1 MEENKDLKYWE
12 KFFQS
17 LQMTYY
23 SLLAAPLFIFAI
35 AFLRAENGN
44 DKIMS
49 LALEEETYLVTSVAV
64 VAVVIA
70 LILLLYVRQK
80 YKLISRVEEIIE
92 KMNAYRNVIMTKYIV
107 LCVLQLIV
115 VLAYAA
121 TYHNGLMGLF
131 TGLLLYASFFRPE
144 LQTAKRSLRMS
155 EKTFRQIDY
164 KTNILP

>member
-1 MEENKDLKYWE
+1 MEDNKDIKYWE
-12 KFFQS
+12 RFFQS

-23 SLLAAPLFIFAI
+23 SLLAAPLFLFAI

-44 DKIMS
+44 NKIVK
-49 LALEEETYLVTSVAV
+49 LGLDEETYLVVSVSV
-64 VAVVIA
+64 VSVVIA
-70 LILLLYVRQK
+70 LILLLYIRQK
-80 YKLISRVEEIIE
+80 YKLIARIEEIRP
-92 KMNAYRNVIMTKYIV
+92 KMNAYREATMTKYIV

-115 VLAYAA
+115 VIAYAA